1 MIELNL
7 IYFLLFFTIV
17 TLQIIVGVGVLVL
30 GTPLL
35 LILQHGIIDTIS
47 ILLPISI
54 LTSLINI
61 IFFKTINKKNK
72 IKLDKNIN
80 NFFFTLCLPAVF
92 LGIFILKIF
101 HELINFQI
109 LVSLIILSTLIVKI
123 YYQNTVLNFSN
134 LKKKIIL
141 FFIGLI
147 HGITNS
153 GGTILSLFVLSLNK
167 NLKNQ
172 TRYSLTFFYFFL
184 ALFQYFI
191 FIIAFQKILSFDLM
205 IYLILIILGG
215 CLCGNFLVKF
225 IKETF
230 FRNLIELLAFLSA
243 MFLIINNLYF

>member
-1 MIELNL
+1 M
-7 IYFLLFFTIV
+7 
-17 TLQIIVGVGVLVL
+17 

-123 YYQNTVLNFSN
+123 YYQNKVLNFSN

-191 FIIAFQKILSFDLM
+191 FIIAFPKILSFDLM
-205 IYLILIILGG
+205 IYLILIICLGYYVHVPLISG
-215 CLCGNFLVKF
+215 KFYLEGGVDNWFVNNF
-225 IKETF
+225 
-230 FRNLIELLAFLSA
+230 AFVTSD
-243 MFLIINNLYF
+243 